1 METEG
6 LSKDEKEDIGLLK
19 AMLERK
25 KMITWVKMKY

>member
-1 METEG
+1 MGMETEG

-25 KMITWVKMKY
+25 KMIT